1 MRDGW
6 EGSLYLLV
14 TELRFSQR
22 GSRGCCMAGGG
33 GLGAGL
39 SVIKKVLREELS
51 WVSAAHDCCLR
62 LTW

>member
-14 TELRFSQR
+14 TKLRFSQR

-51 WVSAAHDCCLR
+51 WVSAAH
-62 LTW
+62 T

>member
-6 EGSLYLLV
+6 ESSLYLLV

-22 GSRGCCMAGGG
+22 GSRGCYMAGGG

-39 SVIKKVLREELS
+39 SVVTGGAQLG
-51 WVSAAHDCCLR
+51 DCCLR